1 MIQNSKSRT
10 VFQDVAEDAMNQI
23 CSGLGRKIENVF
35 MGRRLVRYEM
45 NVEVRGSSDRPAG
58 RVVPVYKDHV
68 GRLTLEPRGDAV
80 GALMR
85 GGYCGQLC
93 HVGFFEVNRA
103 APH

>member
-1 MIQNSKSRT
+1 MIQNAKSRT

-45 NVEVRGSSDRPAG
+45 NVEVRGSNDRPAG
-58 RVVPVYKDHV
+58 RVLPVFRDHV

-85 GGYCGQLC
+85 GGFSGQLC
-93 HVGFFEVNRA
+93 HVGFFEVTLA
-103 APH
+103 KHP